1 MIQSVRVNSNVEG
14 LYYQN
19 DIGFQHAV
27 QKCIQEYKKRDV
39 ATVIK
44 NLQRLS
50 DRQDVEE
57 VRALYG
63 SGNYSIAEPCKRFC
77 IQSSEWHSWDE
88 NRRKDHVRKFRS
100 FVPGKTDLFSKP
112 RNSGRKPCYQKR
124 PKRPEP
130 DLIINSHESNANS
143 DKQQTS
149 SQQEASLRFTDPR

>member
-1 MIQSVRVNSNVEG
+1 MEG

-63 SGNYSIAEPCKRFC
+63 SGNYSIAEPYKRFC

-112 RNSGRKPCYQKR
+112 RNSGRKPSKR
-124 PKRPEP
+124 PKRSEP
-130 DLIINSHESNANS
+130 DLIIDRHESNANS

-149 SQQEASLRFTDPR
+149 SQQSILLKY